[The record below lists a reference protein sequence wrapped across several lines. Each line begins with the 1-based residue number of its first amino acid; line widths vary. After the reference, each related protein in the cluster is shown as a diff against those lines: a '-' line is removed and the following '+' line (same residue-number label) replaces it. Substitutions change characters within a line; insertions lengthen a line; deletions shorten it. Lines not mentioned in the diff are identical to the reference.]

1 MTQSLADV
9 VLKALRES
17 SPDRG
22 PISLADLARR
32 FGVSPAL
39 ITSCAKQLVA
49 EGLVEPTMAIHRGVP
64 AIQSLAPLRTAEPA

>member
-1 MTQSLADV
+1 MTQSLSDV
-9 VLKALRES
+9 VLKALRDS

-22 PISLADLARR
+22 PLSLADLARR

-49 EGLVEPTMAIHRGVP
+49 EGSVEPTMAMHRGVL
-64 AIQSLAPLRTAEPA
+64 AIQALAPIRTAEPV

>member
-1 MTQSLADV
+1 MTQSLSDV
-9 VLKALRES
+9 VLKALRDS

-22 PISLADLARR
+22 PLSLADLARR

-49 EGLVEPTMAIHRGVP
+49 EGLVEPTMAMHRGVL
-64 AIQSLAPLRTAEPA
+64 AIQSLAPIRTAEPV